1 MHVNIVADNWD
12 QMIDFYENKLGLKK
26 KIEVKYK
33 EYLSRPDR
41 PEQQKIAQTDPE
53 RVMYA
58 YFEIVPGQFI
68 ELFPNTD
75 LPHDVEWYK
84 RTGLNHFSL
93 TVDDIH
99 EPMMSL
105 KRQVF
110 ILLVNRLRVH
120 QKLGNS
126 GQKIRMAI
134 TLKFTNLLIIKEFRI
149 ERLILKMGNSI
160 NYIRTL
166 DLKDTNIT
174 PTQSETILYYSS
186 HPGRNIKD
194 LAQYLNVTHQATLK
208 LVDKL
213 KAKGI
218 LNLTVSSED
227 RRFTSIFLTAE
238 GEKLSKTLKGN
249 GFSVGQRILTDFSE
263 QEKLLGYL
271 LRIKRNIDK
280 EENKD

>member
-1 MHVNIVADNWD
+1 
-12 QMIDFYENKLGLKK
+12 
-26 KIEVKYK
+26 
-33 EYLSRPDR
+33 
-41 PEQQKIAQTDPE
+41 
-53 RVMYA
+53 
-58 YFEIVPGQFI
+58 
-68 ELFPNTD
+68 
-75 LPHDVEWYK
+75 
-84 RTGLNHFSL
+84 
-93 TVDDIH
+93 
-99 EPMMSL
+99 
-105 KRQVF
+105 
-110 ILLVNRLRVH
+110 
-120 QKLGNS
+120 
-126 GQKIRMAI
+126 
-134 TLKFTNLLIIKEFRI
+134 
-149 ERLILKMGNSI
+149 MGNSI

-194 LAQYLNVTHQATLK
+194 LAQYLNVTHQAARK

-213 KAKGI
+213 KAEGI
-218 LNLTVSSED
+218 LNLTVSNED

-263 QEKLLGYL
+263 QEKEKLLGYL